1 MSINLDDILRFHDLK
16 KVKVRFNQSKGSY
29 DPLRFFKEDKKL
41 LLSGQF
47 WNYNKKKSFKTGD
60 ITVGFIKLRNHR
72 WLLFDISVITKDLN
86 LNNAVGYEYET
97 LKEYEKYFGRLIIEF
112 RNKSQNLIR
121 NAESVI
127 GQCSIIQIL
136 EDTFDNDLFPGYEN
150 VRLNWH
156 DLKRVVSKSNWI
168 TALENQKAVYLI
180 TDKTN
185 GRMYVGSAYGETM
198 LLGRWKGYINNGHGG
213 NVELKNVELE
223 HIQNNFEYSI
233 LDIYK
238 SAINDEVIINREC
251 WWKETLLTR
260 EFGYNR
266 N

>member
-1 MSINLDDILRFHDLK
+1 MSINLNDILNFSDLR
-16 KVKVRFNQSKGSY
+16 KVKVRFNQSNGSY
-29 DPLRFFKEDKKL
+29 DPLRFFKEDKKSL
-41 LLSGQF
+41 LNGQF
-47 WNYNKKKSFKTGD
+47 WNYNKKKSFKNGD
-60 ITVGFIKLRNHR
+60 ITVGFIKLRNHK
-72 WLLFDISVITKDLN
+72 WLLFDISIITKDLN

-127 GQCSIIQIL
+127 DQCSVIQIL

-150 VRLNWH
+150 VRLNWK

-180 TDKTN
+180 TDKSN
-185 GRMYVGSAYGETM
+185 GKMYVGSAYGETM
-198 LLGRWKGYINNGHGG
+198 LLGRWKSYIHNGHGG
-213 NVELKNVELE
+213 NVELKNIEFE

-238 SAINDEVIINREC
+238 STINDEVIINRES

-260 EFGYNR
+260 KFGYNR

>member
-1 MSINLDDILRFHDLK
+1 MSINLNDILNFQDLK
-16 KVKVRFNQSKGSY
+16 KVKIRFNQSNGSY
-29 DPLRFFKEDKKL
+29 DPLRFFKEDQKSL
-41 LLSGQF
+41 LNGQF
-47 WNYNKKKSFKTGD
+47 WNYNKKKSFKNGD
-60 ITVGFIKLRNHR
+60 ITVGFIKLRNHK
-72 WLLFDISVITKDLN
+72 WLLFDISIITKDLN

-97 LKEYEKYFGRLIIEF
+97 CKEYEKYFGRLIIEF

-127 GQCSIIQIL
+127 DQCSVIQIL

-150 VRLNWH
+150 VRLEWK
-156 DLKRVVSKSNWI
+156 DLRRIVSKSNWI

-180 TDKTN
+180 TDKSN
-185 GRMYVGSAYGETM
+185 GKMYIGSAYGETM
-198 LLGRWKGYINNGHGG
+198 LLGRWKSYVNNGHGG
-213 NVELKNVELE
+213 NVELKNIEFD

-238 SAINDEVIINREC
+238 STINDEVIINRES

-260 EFGYNR
+260 KFGYNR

>member
-1 MSINLDDILRFHDLK
+1 M
-16 KVKVRFNQSKGSY
+16 
-29 DPLRFFKEDKKL
+29 
-41 LLSGQF
+41 
-47 WNYNKKKSFKTGD
+47 
-60 ITVGFIKLRNHR
+60 
-72 WLLFDISVITKDLN
+72 
-86 LNNAVGYEYET
+86 NNAVGYEYET

-127 GQCSIIQIL
+127 DQCSVIQIL

-150 VRLNWH
+150 VRLNWK

-180 TDKTN
+180 TDKSN
-185 GRMYVGSAYGETM
+185 GKMYVGSAYGETM
-198 LLGRWKGYINNGHGG
+198 LLGRWKSYIHNGHGG
-213 NVELKNVELE
+213 NVELKNIEFE

-238 SAINDEVIINREC
+238 STINDEVIINRES

-260 EFGYNR
+260 KFGYNR